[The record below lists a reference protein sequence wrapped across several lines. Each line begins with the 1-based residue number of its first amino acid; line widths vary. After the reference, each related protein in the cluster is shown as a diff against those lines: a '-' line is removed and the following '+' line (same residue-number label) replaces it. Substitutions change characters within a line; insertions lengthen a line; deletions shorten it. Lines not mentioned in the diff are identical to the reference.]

1 MLGTETP
8 DESFQRQFE
17 LSSALKPGAVDSIA
31 SPINVAAP
39 NTLKTEQ
46 DIEAKLRTHSFQ
58 LAGKFDRRFRTQV
71 RDRSKRPLVVRPVIS
86 RYKLHVMSGFH
97 HATREAFQVRLRAA
111 SGRITA
117 TDKGNT
123 EIFFHAT
130 RLSKMKD
137 TSSRLQT
144 KQAPLYTPH
153 VRQNSCKPMLGE
165 TLNAPQSLR
174 SASPAVRTLPR
185 HLLYSIF
192 ARIGGSGLDTDA
204 FETLRASYR
213 GGFLG
218 KAIAYDNRQKE
229 IPASL
234 IRSLRWHPVRL
245 ISFLDRPYY
254 YGAKK
259 KYLDWIA
266 SRHLATGRYDLF
278 HSWSGDCLRSL
289 KVTKRRGI
297 PSVVEIPTWH
307 RDGGKEKVRRPKI
320 AAPTENISSFQRWKN
335 RLLLQR
341 KRFIEE
347 YKLADLLLV
356 LSQKAANTFRV
367 RGFPEEKLFY
377 LPRGVDVERFRP
389 GKRPRKFRAVFAG
402 ALIRRKGIQHVLEA
416 WHRLNLSDAELWLVG
431 FVHEEAKPYLKEF
444 WRDNIRVVGFVR
456 DPENYLSASTVHVFP
471 SQWEGSAKVTY
482 EAAACALPQITTRE
496 AGDVVRNGIEGIIV
510 KPGDV
515 NAVATA
521 LEHLYGHPEIV
532 EQMGTAAR
540 RRVVEIFTWD
550 HFRARLLDAYE
561 TAMRMVR

>member
-1 MLGTETP
+1 MP
-8 DESFQRQFE
+8 
-17 LSSALKPGAVDSIA
+17 
-31 SPINVAAP
+31 
-39 NTLKTEQ
+39 
-46 DIEAKLRTHSFQ
+46 
-58 LAGKFDRRFRTQV
+58 
-71 RDRSKRPLVVRPVIS
+71 
-86 RYKLHVMSGFH
+86 
-97 HATREAFQVRLRAA
+97 
-111 SGRITA
+111 
-117 TDKGNT
+117 
-123 EIFFHAT
+123 
-130 RLSKMKD
+130 
-137 TSSRLQT
+137 
-144 KQAPLYTPH
+144 
-153 VRQNSCKPMLGE
+153 GE
-165 TLNAPQSLR
+165 TLNAPAMSR
-174 SASPAVRTLPR
+174 SVPSVARTLPR
-185 HLLYSIF
+185 CLLYSIF

-266 SRHLATGRYDLF
+266 SRHLTTGRYDLF

-289 KVTKRRGI
+289 KVAKRHGI

-389 GKRPRKFRAVFAG
+389 GKRPQKFRAVFAG
-402 ALIRRKGIQHVLEA
+402 ALIKRKGIQHVLEA
-416 WHRLNLSDAELWLVG
+416 WHRLRLSDAE
-431 FVHEEAKPYLKEF
+431 A
-444 WRDNIRVVGFVR
+444 
-456 DPENYLSASTVHVFP
+456 LS
-471 SQWEGSAKVTY
+471 
-482 EAAACALPQITTRE
+482 
-496 AGDVVRNGIEGIIV
+496 EGI
-510 KPGDV
+510 
-515 NAVATA
+515 
-521 LEHLYGHPEIV
+521 L
-532 EQMGTAAR
+532 AR
-540 RRVVEIFTWD
+540 
-550 HFRARLLDAYE
+550 
-561 TAMRMVR
+561 